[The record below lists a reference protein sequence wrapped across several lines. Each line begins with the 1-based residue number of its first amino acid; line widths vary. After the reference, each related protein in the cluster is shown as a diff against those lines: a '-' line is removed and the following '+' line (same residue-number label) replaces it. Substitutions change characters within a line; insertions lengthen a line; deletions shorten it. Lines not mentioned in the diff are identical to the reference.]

1 MIEGLEKVMARLKQ
15 VENNLVI
22 PYKKHKNKAKTFFIL
37 AGVLVLTA
45 LLTLPICLLTF
56 GLFAPIT
63 MLIFFSGGACLLL
76 GAYNLNKAEIYKS
89 GLIGEVT
96 SEGVLASLP
105 DDYYVF
111 PSIEIEF
118 EGKKSQIDHLVVGPT
133 GVFIVESK
141 NVNGYIVG
149 SDDDKDIT
157 IHKVGQKGGQYQSTM
172 YNPTKQVATHVYR
185 ASGYLKEQGINTW
198 VQGMVYFTNPTSTV
212 HLESKNIPVFSE
224 SEDGGR
230 EIYNYILNYENKRPL
245 NEKEINRIVNAI
257 EKNSSPQKGP
267 NASNHPYVTEF
278 DILKN
283 KYQQRQMEANSINPI
298 LNNFNNK

>member
-1 MIEGLEKVMARLKQ
+1 MARLKE

-22 PYKKHKNKAKTFFIL
+22 PYKKHKNNAKTFFIL
-37 AGVLVLTA
+37 AGVLVFISFLTQ
-45 LLTLPICLLTF
+45 PICLLTF

-63 MLIFFSGGACLLL
+63 MLIFLSGGACLLL

-118 EGKKSQIDHLVVGPT
+118 EGKKSQIDHLIVGPT
-133 GVFIVESK
+133 GVFIVEAK
-141 NVNGYIVG
+141 NVNGYVVG
-149 SDDDKDIT
+149 SEDDKEIT

-185 ASGYLKEQGINTW
+185 TSGYLKEQGIHTW
-198 VQGMVYFTNPTSTV
+198 VQGMVYFTNPASTV
-212 HLESKNIPVFSE
+212 QLESRNIPVFSE
-224 SEDGGR
+224 SEDGGK
-230 EIYNYILNYENKRPL
+230 EIYNYILNYENKRL
-245 NEKEINRIVNAI
+245 LDKKEVNRIVNAI
-257 EKNSSPQKGP
+257 EKNLGRQKGP
-267 NASNHPYVTEF
+267 NATKHPYVTDF
-278 DILKN
+278 DVLEN
-283 KYQQRQMEANSINPI
+283 KYKQHQMAAIISNPI